1 MPSRRFRSIVVV
13 LLLAPLVPGCGG
25 SMYESPAPPP
35 PGEEPFIA
43 KGKLK
48 SDMEAKAKM
57 KAKADAAASKKPAR

>member
-1 MPSRRFRSIVVV
+1 MYD
-13 LLLAPLVPGCGG
+13 APK
-25 SMYESPAPPP
+25 PPP

-57 KAKADAAASKKPAR
+57 KAQQADKNKKVPGR